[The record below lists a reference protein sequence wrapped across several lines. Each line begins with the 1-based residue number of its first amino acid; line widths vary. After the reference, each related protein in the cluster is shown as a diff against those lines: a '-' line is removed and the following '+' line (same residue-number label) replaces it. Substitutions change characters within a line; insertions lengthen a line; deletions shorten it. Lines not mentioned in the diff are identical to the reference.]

1 MSIKDRSVDTKFIIQ
16 ASDSRGD
23 IVLEAYP
30 VETGIVIVLG
40 KMMNNGQYEVL
51 LDIIMDHLAAA
62 DLAANLKRWSRLN
75 FLIIT

>member
-1 MSIKDRSVDTKFIIQ
+1 VGIKDRSVDTKFVIQ
-16 ASDSRGD
+16 ASDSRGE

-40 KMMNNGQYEVL
+40 KLMSNGQYETL

-62 DLAANLKRWSRLN
+62 DLAANLERWSKEVK
-75 FLIIT
+75 